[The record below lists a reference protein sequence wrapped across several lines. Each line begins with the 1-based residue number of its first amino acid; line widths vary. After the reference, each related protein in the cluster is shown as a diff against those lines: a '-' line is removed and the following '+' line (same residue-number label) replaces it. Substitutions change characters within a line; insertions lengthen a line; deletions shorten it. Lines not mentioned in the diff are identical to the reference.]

1 MNYVGKI
8 DREIYKC
15 VTNDIVTDEV
25 IITDERIAHIKEHH
39 PGDYEAYFKYADEIL
54 KHPDYILEANKPNT
68 AFILKRIIE
77 NGQECQMILRL
88 KTSNEPV
95 DYKNSILTFLKID
108 EKRFHRYLR
117 TKKILYKAE

>member
-1 MNYVGKI
+1 M
-8 DREIYKC
+8 
-15 VTNDIVTDEV
+15 
-25 IITDERIAHIKEHH
+25 
-39 PGDYEAYFKYADEIL
+39 YFKYADEIL

-88 KTSNEPV
+88 KTSDEPV

-117 TKKILYKAE
+117 TKKILYKSV